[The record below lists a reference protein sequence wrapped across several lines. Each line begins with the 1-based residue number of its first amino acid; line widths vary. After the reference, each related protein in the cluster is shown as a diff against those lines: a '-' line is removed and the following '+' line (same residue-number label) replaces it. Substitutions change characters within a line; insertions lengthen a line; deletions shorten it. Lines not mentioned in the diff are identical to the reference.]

1 MIQAIIGQSKGT
13 IYIVLILGL
22 TFTQVSE
29 MWTAIFFGSWESDE
43 SFEVWYFLIV
53 SMIIDASI
61 WEIGTCKKNTQ
72 RLANP
77 NNSVVI
83 SRRSTISSQ
92 VGELDYGEGLNY
104 SG

>member
-29 MWTAIFFGSWESDE
+29 MWTAIVFGSWESDE

-61 WEIGTCKKNTQ
+61 WEIGTCKKKKH
-72 RLANP
+72 P
-77 NNSVVI
+77 KI
-83 SRRSTISSQ
+83 S
-92 VGELDYGEGLNY
+92 
-104 SG
+104 

>member
-29 MWTAIFFGSWESDE
+29 MWTAIVFGSWESDE

-61 WEIGTCKKNTQ
+61 WEIGTCKKKNH
-72 RLANP
+72 P
-77 NNSVVI
+77 KI
-83 SRRSTISSQ
+83 S
-92 VGELDYGEGLNY
+92 
-104 SG
+104 